1 MRKKLFLIV
10 LALALCITGS
20 MLAVGCKTPEY
31 TVTFAAES
39 GETITT
45 KTVLEGETVS
55 AEGVEA
61 TEKVGYTV
69 VWTVDGAAYDFATP
83 VNGDLTITASYEANT
98 NTAYKTEYYV
108 EKVNGGYELSETVNG
123 TGVTGAEVTAEK
135 KTFEGMEYTLTSDS
149 VEKTTINGDGST
161 VLKVYYNRV
170 KYNVVFKA
178 NGEEFSDNK
187 VKYGGTVRKPAKNPD
202 VIEVDKATYKTFKHW
217 SLTEGGEEF
226 NFTTKITANTTLFA
240 VYEENYYE
248 YALNLTANTAL
259 YEIKVGGETYDAAK
273 TYRFGDKVELT
284 FVFTDEAV
292 GTPVV
297 KANGETVEAN
307 NGVYTVTVGGDTEIT
322 VEGVN
327 GREYTVVGSV
337 VMAEMYGAPEWVE
350 TPAYEDIIIKVGES
364 YFTNCV
370 GETGAFSVA
379 GLVSG
384 EQSIEFVVADGEG
397 YKTVSNG
404 ATKVTLNRTTADETD
419 VYTIAE
425 AVTVTPTAFTMSNAS
440 YSFADGKI
448 KNVAMQGNNKDN
460 VDFKYDGFKPGN
472 KDFAVTMTYDQEIGG
487 NKSTE
492 SEPTIGIKLYDAEGN
507 SVLLA
512 WRNSGWLRF
521 RVNDSG
527 DYFEAADQRLIM
539 GAGGLLGKSE
549 WPDCYRLV
557 TLTYVKS
564 GDWMHVFFS
573 GNAKGDNQRAV
584 EFNDLLLCSIDLATG
599 TVYTKEKMEGN
610 GSALKGTGT
619 WFVYNFSDALGV
631 LNNID
636 RVDTVLWMSAAFYGE
651 VYGLGY
657 TYDADVI
664 ASYEAKTKTEFKVT
678 ADEGATV
685 TYSDAFVDANGG
697 KTLSVL
703 GYEFEQNI
711 TVQIAEGYVI
721 DTFTI
726 NGEACTESPDA
737 EGKITIPYAKV
748 SSREGRIEM
757 VIKTIKGTYT
767 TISGKVDTTAVS
779 AFSVLP
785 AATVVLENDD
795 RSYELAV
802 INGEFTGKVLGG
814 NYDIYVK
821 ESSYYT
827 STKLENKSTADK
839 DIVITLKERTL
850 GGSVTIGD
858 QTFYSGGKT
867 GNVEANKA
875 AITSPV
881 AHGYTVEDV
890 DGKEVTSSVA
900 TTPERQVMLFSGFSA
915 EQFVVRATYTYKD
928 VSDRYNVFG
937 FYLIDGAGQIGHLGV
952 YGSGTSTMRTICSDT
967 GAWKSFPGN
976 HTVIRTMTGKE
987 EEWYNG
993 GFSIEYAM
1001 VYDKGNIHFLVNC
1014 ETVYGPG
1021 WECVYSGRIPTWGT
1035 VFDGT
1040 NVTEWGTALSGP
1052 VAVGLVDTQNRGG
1065 GAALWSWSNYSVV
1078 AGAEAID
1085 GFMAKSVKLSDSA
1098 AAVATADF
1106 GGSAE
1111 IDWDT
1116 EEYKI
1121 VKLAPKTSGDKIV
1134 DVKVNG
1140 VSSKYAMYDTTTGK
1154 VDLYLPFMVDTKEM
1168 VIDVTVSKNMADY
1181 AHEAEVNELKDNGD
1195 GTYVSG
1201 NKNSKPQETA
1211 MKNNGAAV
1219 TFTPATQ
1226 KLTFTY
1232 ATTWTGMKNMDGY
1245 DFQAGMFVRSAEGG
1259 MLRMGFTRAGD
1270 VLRMRT
1276 ANVRLSGNYVS
1287 ATNAN
1292 PWDALG
1298 KASGY
1303 HSTEHGA
1310 SKLYIRVTIDG
1321 YNWKIESMTGG
1332 SCACKKDWC
1341 LVREFS
1347 VYDDYNNDL
1356 PCTSFNKDSTGSATY
1371 DAGIVNKMFVNDLYS
1386 LDLPCTF
1393 GLSVINEQGN
1403 TKIVTF
1409 TDVSYEIT
1417 NK

>member
-1 MRKKLFLIV
+1 MRKKLLLIV
-10 LALALCITGS
+10 LALALCITGT
-20 MLAVGCKTPEY
+20 MLAAGCKTPEY

-45 KTVLEGETVS
+45 KTVLEGEAVS

-61 TEKVGYTV
+61 TEKAGYTL
-69 VWTVDGAAYDFATP
+69 VWTVDGAAYDFAAP
-83 VNGDLTITASYEANT
+83 VNGNLTITASYEANT
-98 NTAYKTEYYV
+98 NTAYKTEYYL

-135 KTFEGMEYTLTSDS
+135 KTFEGAEYTLTSDS
-149 VEKTTINGDGST
+149 VEKATINGDGST

-178 NGEEFSDNK
+178 NGEEFSDSK
-187 VKYGGTVRKPAKNPD
+187 IKHGGTVRKPAKSPD
-202 VIEVDKATYKTFKHW
+202 VVEVDKATYKTFKYW

-226 NFTTKITANTTLFA
+226 NFTTQITANTDLFA

-248 YALNLTANTAL
+248 YALNLTATTAL
-259 YEIKVGGETYDAAK
+259 YEIKVGGEAYDAAK
-273 TYRFGDKVELT
+273 TYHFGDKVELT
-284 FVFTDEAV
+284 FVLTEEAV

-297 KANGETVEAN
+297 KANGESVAAN

-322 VEGVN
+322 VEGVA
-327 GREYTVVGSV
+327 GREYTVVGSL
-337 VMAEMYGAPEWVE
+337 VMVEMYGAPEWTT
-350 TPAYEDIIIKVGES
+350 TPAYKDIIVKAGES

-370 GETGAFSVA
+370 GENGSFSVA

-384 EQSIEFVVADGEG
+384 EQTLEFVVADGEG
-397 YKTVSNG
+397 YKSISTAEV
-404 ATKVTLNRTTADETD
+404 KVTLNKTTADEND
-419 VYTIAE
+419 VYTLEE
-425 AVTVTPTAFTMSNAS
+425 AVTVTPTAFTLSNAN
-440 YSFADGKI
+440 YKFVDGKI
-448 KNVAMQGNNKDN
+448 KNGAVQGNNKDN
-460 VDFKYDGFKPGN
+460 IDVRLDGFKPGN
-472 KDFAVTMTYDQEIGG
+472 KDFAVTVTYDQEIGG
-487 NKSTE
+487 NQSTE
-492 SEPTIGIKLYDAEGN
+492 SDPTLGIKLYDAEGN
-507 SVLLA
+507 DVLLG

-521 RVNDSG
+521 RVNGSA
-527 DYFEAADQRLIM
+527 DYFDEDQRLIM
-539 GAGGLLGKSE
+539 GNGGMLGLSV
-549 WPDCYRLV
+549 WPDCYRLA

-573 GNAKGDNQRAV
+573 GNSKGDNQRAV
-584 EFNDLLLCSIDLATG
+584 EFKDLLLCSINLTSG
-599 TVYTKEKMEGN
+599 TVYTKERMEGN
-610 GSALKGTGT
+610 GSTLKGTGT
-619 WFVYNFSDALGV
+619 WYVYNFSDGLSV

-636 RVDTVLWMSAAFYGE
+636 RVDTVLWVSKALYGD

-685 TYSDAFVDANGG
+685 TYSDAFVDANGN

-703 GYEFEQNI
+703 GYEFEQSV

-721 DTFTI
+721 DSFTI
-726 NGEACTESPDA
+726 NGKAVTESPDA
-737 EGKITIPYAKV
+737 EGKLVIPYAKV
-748 SSREGRIEM
+748 NSREGKIEM
-757 VIKTIKGTYT
+757 VIKTVKGTYT
-767 TISGKVDTTAVS
+767 TVSGKVDTTAVP

-785 AATVVLENDD
+785 AATVILENDE
-795 RSYELAV
+795 RSYELAI
-802 INGEFTGKVLGG
+802 INGEFAGKVLGG
-814 NYDIYVK
+814 NYDMYVK
-821 ESSYYT
+821 DCSYYT
-827 STKLENKSTADK
+827 SNKLVSKSTSDK

-850 GGSVTIGD
+850 GGSVTIGEK
-858 QTFYSGGKT
+858 TFYSGGKT
-867 GNVEANKA
+867 GNFDANKA
-875 AITSPV
+875 AITAPV
-881 AHGYTVEDV
+881 AHGYTVEEI
-890 DGKEVTSSVA
+890 DGKEVTSSIA
-900 TTPERQVMLFSGFSA
+900 TTPERQVMLFSGFAA
-915 EQFVVRATYTYKD
+915 EQFVARATYTFKD
-928 VSDRYNVFG
+928 VSDRYNIFG

-952 YGSGTSTMRTICSDT
+952 YGTGVHTVRTMAT
-967 GAWKSFPGN
+967 GSYKSLPGN
-976 HTVIRTMTGKE
+976 HTVARTMTNKE

-993 GFSIEYAM
+993 GFTIEYAL
-1001 VYDKGNIHFLVNC
+1001 VYDKGNIRFLVNC
-1014 ETVYGPG
+1014 ENVYGPG
-1021 WECVYSGRIPTWGT
+1021 WECVYSGKIPTWGT
-1035 VFDGT
+1035 VVDG
-1040 NVTEWGTALSGP
+1040 NAVTEWGAALSGP
-1052 VAVGLVDTQNRGG
+1052 VAVGLVDTQNRAG

-1085 GFMAKSVKLSDSA
+1085 GFMAKSVKLSDGA

-1111 IDWDT
+1111 IDWDK

-1121 VKLAPKTSGDKIV
+1121 VKLTPKNDGDKIV

-1195 GTYVSG
+1195 GTYTTI
-1201 NKNSKPQETA
+1201 NKTIQPQETA
-1211 MKNNGAAV
+1211 MKKDGAAV

-1232 ATTWTGMKNMDGY
+1232 ATTWTGFQSMDAY

-1276 ANVRLSGNYVS
+1276 ANVRLSGNYVDPDN
-1287 ATNAN
+1287 TN
-1292 PWDALG
+1292 PWDMLG
-1298 KASGY
+1298 NASGY
-1303 HSTEHGA
+1303 HSSAVVHGA
-1310 SKLYIRVTIDG
+1310 TKLFIRVTIDG
-1321 YNWKIESMTGG
+1321 YNWKIESKTGEG
-1332 SCACKKDWC
+1332 CACKKDWC

-1356 PCTSFNKDSTGSATY
+1356 PCTNFNYDKDASKTY
-1371 DAGIVNKMFVNDLYS
+1371 DAGIVNKMFLNDLYS

-1393 GLSVINEQGN
+1393 GLSVINEQGIP
-1403 TKIVTF
+1403 KIITF
-1409 TDVSYEIT
+1409 TDIAYEIT